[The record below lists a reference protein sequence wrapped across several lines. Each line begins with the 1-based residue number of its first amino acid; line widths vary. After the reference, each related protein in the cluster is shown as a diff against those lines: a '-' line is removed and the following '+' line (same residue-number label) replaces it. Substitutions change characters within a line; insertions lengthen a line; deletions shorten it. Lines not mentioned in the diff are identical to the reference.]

1 MDIRLTS
8 EVEGRSKERVVFT
21 GTILP
26 ATKEQHSSI
35 EHCCEGKETVIM
47 YIMCSRMV
55 CTEFTTSEVAD
66 LCTALEGLPLCLEHG
81 DGMFY
86 YT

>member
-1 MDIRLTS
+1 MDVRLTT

-26 ATKEQHSSI
+26 ATKDQHSSI
-35 EHCCEGKETVIM
+35 QHCCEGKINVATFT
-47 YIMCSRMV
+47 MCSHMV
-55 CTEFTTSEVAD
+55 CTEFTTNEVKD

-81 DGMFY
+81 DGMFSY
-86 YT
+86 K